1 MITRKKQELIAKI
14 DEMIAAS
21 KEDLAEATK
30 KLVNIKSVKGEALPG
45 APFGKGPKQVLDAVL
60 DMGQK
65 EGFYTVDHQVGVVC
79 IAFKEGQP
87 DLGIWTHGDVVP
99 EGDGWNYEPYDAVEY
114 KGCIIGRGATDNKGQ
129 LAAMFHLFKI
139 FKTLDIHLNYNPAIY
154 VGSNEESGMKDMIG
168 IPGNLDARGF
178 LHVCTPPRLSL
189 VPDSGF
195 PVGYGGNGSL
205 KLLLKSKA
213 PLHGFVLTAGQDDSP
228 AGAEADFGDFKVITK
243 STPSHGAR
251 PDSKGNMITKIAQR
265 LLDQNLVDELDR
277 GILEFLRDVS
287 LDTAGSMFGIDVKK
301 LAESK
306 PLTVSAKKINTV
318 DGYVE
323 FLLDIR
329 YPVTI
334 TSEIIMEQIAKV
346 CEEGGFVI
354 NEKISDIKPYLLDS
368 GSEIIKILME
378 IANDVT
384 GDDAVPYTLR
394 GATYAHCLPNA
405 YVYGTDGNLP
415 PEDFSAGRG
424 KAHGVD
430 EAVSLDRLQ
439 RAMKIYARALL
450 TLNEMNW

>member
-168 IPGNLDARGF
+168 IPGNPDARGF

-228 AGAEADFGDFKVITK
+228 AGAEADFGDFKVIK
-243 STPSHGAR
+243 FYIFV
-251 PDSKGNMITKIAQR
+251 M
-265 LLDQNLVDELDR
+265 
-277 GILEFLRDVS
+277 
-287 LDTAGSMFGIDVKK
+287 
-301 LAESK
+301 
-306 PLTVSAKKINTV
+306 
-318 DGYVE
+318 
-323 FLLDIR
+323 R
-329 YPVTI
+329 Y
-334 TSEIIMEQIAKV
+334 K
-346 CEEGGFVI
+346 
-354 NEKISDIKPYLLDS
+354 
-368 GSEIIKILME
+368 
-378 IANDVT
+378 
-384 GDDAVPYTLR
+384 
-394 GATYAHCLPNA
+394 
-405 YVYGTDGNLP
+405 
-415 PEDFSAGRG
+415 
-424 KAHGVD
+424 
-430 EAVSLDRLQ
+430 
-439 RAMKIYARALL
+439 
-450 TLNEMNW
+450 